1 MPQPEG
7 EQARATQ
14 ESEELRG
21 TPRAKEKG
29 EPEEGEAGSI
39 GGARCQEVLRS
50 DAGRVQE
57 ASPWV
62 EAVSPVKNESRQR
75 LLLSITLLS
84 FSSPSRCRLFLS
96 VTPLPPPLRYVVVVL
111 FSVTHPPSS
120 FSVPVTCDSDCFNNG
135 GVYGGGRR
143 NPKGMNGRHK
153 HNFVPTSFV
162 PSAREHAL
170 IEAFGGKFY
179 LIGTQS
185 FLAR

>member
-1 MPQPEG
+1 MIIEPNPLNFKSVFFRLGLIYISIFIIEPNQTEPHI
-7 EQARATQ
+7 TIY
-14 ESEELRG
+14 
-21 TPRAKEKG
+21 TP
-29 EPEEGEAGSI
+29 P
-39 GGARCQEVLRS
+39 
-50 DAGRVQE
+50 
-57 ASPWV
+57 
-62 EAVSPVKNESRQR
+62 
-75 LLLSITLLS
+75 LLIHAIIV
-84 FSSPSRCRLFLS
+84 FS
-96 VTPLPPPLRYVVVVL
+96 VTPAPPPVHHAAVIF
-111 FSVTHPPSS
+111 FSVTLPPLPFSHATASS
-120 FSVPVTCDSDCFNNG
+120 SPLCCCRSLLRHAPAILLVSSRSRRPKDISSVPVTCDSDCFNNG